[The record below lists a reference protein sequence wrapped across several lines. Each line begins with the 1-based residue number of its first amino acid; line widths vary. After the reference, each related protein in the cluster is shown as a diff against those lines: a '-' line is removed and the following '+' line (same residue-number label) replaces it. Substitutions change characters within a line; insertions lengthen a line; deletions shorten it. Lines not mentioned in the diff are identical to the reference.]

1 MQEASQRKIAVT
13 GGGTAGHI
21 LPAVDFLR
29 AYRQEFGA
37 AGFFIG
43 CASGLEGRLVPACGE
58 RLEVVPGLPW
68 ARQRLPGKLRAVTSV
83 PAGIVAARRILRR
96 EKVQLVIG
104 AGGYAA
110 FGACLAADSLGIPV
124 VIHEANAEPGL
135 ANRMAARFAS
145 LVCVGFAEAAPR
157 FSGRV
162 EITGTP
168 AGPTARVCH
177 RDAPPWRFLV
187 LGGSEG
193 SPVLNREAPVLF
205 AELRRRGMV
214 FTVRHISGF
223 DDAAPIAHEYAQAG
237 VEAQVD
243 SFVDDMAA
251 VYEGATLAI
260 ASAGARSM
268 AELSA
273 AAIPS
278 FLVPLPGA
286 ANDHQTA
293 NAAAYS
299 ARTGAMVIPESQWE
313 TGRIAARIE
322 AIVANPRELDL
333 LRKGAAAWS
342 NHDAALKVV
351 RACEHL
357 MCAREAADQK
367 YRGAVIA
374 GSADAQD

>member
-1 MQEASQRKIAVT
+1 MEGAAQRTIAVT

-43 CASGLEGRLVPACGE
+43 CASGLEGRLVPGRGE
-58 RLEVVPGLPW
+58 RVELIPGLPW
-68 ARQRLPGKLRAVTSV
+68 ARQGLAGKLRAAACL

-110 FGACLAADSLGIPV
+110 FSACLAAHSLGIPM

-145 LVCVGFAEAAPR
+145 LVCAGFAETAKR
-157 FSGRV
+157 FRGAV

-168 AGPTARVCH
+168 AGSIRRARH
-177 RDAPPWRFLV
+177 RDTPPWRFLV

-205 AELRRRGMV
+205 GELRRRGMA

-223 DDAAPIAHEYAQAG
+223 GDPAPIATAYARAG
-237 VEAQVD
+237 VEARVD
-243 SFVDDMAA
+243 SFVDDMAS
-251 VYEGATLAI
+251 VYDGATLAI

-273 AAIPS
+273 AAIPA

-293 NAAAYS
+293 NAAAYA
-299 ARTGAMVIPESQWE
+299 ARTGATVIPESQRD
-313 TGRIAARIE
+313 TGRLAARIE
-322 AIVANPRELDL
+322 AIVANPPELDR
-333 LRKGAAAWS
+333 LREGAAAWNNS
-342 NHDAALKVV
+342 DAALKVV

-357 MCAREAADQK
+357 LRAQAADQR
-367 YRGAVIA
+367 YRGTVIA
-374 GSADAQD
+374 GGADSQD